1 MAPRVPYLLS
11 RNSSSRY
18 GTRYGTRGSRY
29 GTRGARGARGASSVS
44 LITVPAGLS
53 RASRPA
59 SHGPGAH
66 RSRHVAHRFLI
77 VSARSVC
84 VCVCVCARVS
94 SLTSFSL
101 GHHISCVHAL
111 ACGLV
116 CVNIIIII
124 TFRRAAC
131 VSVCVCARVCLRSHH
146 FPRVI
151 KFPVC
156 MRSRVGLCVKTS
168 SSSTTVAAAAKTRAT
183 TTTTTTTA
191 NKHRC

>member
-1 MAPRVPYLLS
+1 MTLESAARCCNSRVIYKSDSKQTAGNSMAPRVPYLLS

-66 RSRHVAHRFLI
+66 HSRHVAHRFLI

-94 SLTSFSL
+94 SLTSFSS
-101 GHHISCVHAL
+101 GHQISCVHAL

-116 CVNIIIII
+116 CKNIIIINN
-124 TFRRAAC
+124 
-131 VSVCVCARVCLRSHH
+131 
-146 FPRVI
+146 
-151 KFPVC
+151 
-156 MRSRVGLCVKTS
+156 S
-168 SSSTTVAAAAKTRAT
+168 SSSSK
-183 TTTTTTTA
+183 
-191 NKHRC
+191 NKSDDDDDDDDSK